1 MYLDISLFNYRIL
14 TTQLW
19 LPDFFPKLCSPVVFI
34 VDIMSDILEVLH
46 VGLDEEPPEVGEVA
60 VLRVLN
66 VHQAP
71 GILPP
76 SDTLPPNLAT
86 EI

>member
-1 MYLDISLFNYRIL
+1 MN
-14 TTQLW
+14 
-19 LPDFFPKLCSPVVFI
+19 
-34 VDIMSDILEVLH
+34 IMGDILEVLH
-46 VGLDEEPPEVGEVA
+46 VGLDEESPEVGEVA

-86 EI
+86 RIN

>member
-1 MYLDISLFNYRIL
+1 MIHASLASRFQIFL
-14 TTQLW
+14 
-19 LPDFFPKLCSPVVFI
+19 KLCSPVVFI
-34 VDIMSDILEVLH
+34 VNIMGDILEVLH

-76 SDTLPPNLAT
+76 SDTLPANLPT
-86 EI
+86 EIN